1 MGVKPCIVTIFRW
14 RKCCPR
20 PKYCCGSMVSNY
32 GRCWTMWSWRNITVT
47 MIGVIAKSKI
57 FVTTQVGED
66 PDAIGLYCISEEGIK
81 GLPSKASLMAS
92 KTFLAFLRAVE
103 I

>member
-1 MGVKPCIVTIFRW
+1 MHRYFGEI
-14 RKCCPR
+14 R
-20 PKYCCGSMVSNY
+20 PVMPSRLEMRTTGEEHQQ
-32 GRCWTMWSWRNITVT
+32 GRSWCLINQQI
-47 MIGVIAKSKI
+47 
-57 FVTTQVGED
+57 VTTQVGED
-66 PDAIGLYCISEEGIK
+66 PDAIGLYCIAEEGIK

>member
-1 MGVKPCIVTIFRW
+1 MRLITA
-14 RKCCPR
+14 
-20 PKYCCGSMVSNY
+20 Y
-32 GRCWTMWSWRNITVT
+32 GGAECEFHAQQCVE
-47 MIGVIAKSKI
+47 K
-57 FVTTQVGED
+57 VTTQVGED
-66 PDAIGLYCISEEGIK
+66 PDAIGLYCIAEEGIK

>member
-1 MGVKPCIVTIFRW
+1 
-14 RKCCPR
+14 
-20 PKYCCGSMVSNY
+20 MVSVD
-32 GRCWTMWSWRNITVT
+32 RSV
-47 MIGVIAKSKI
+47 GVVFNGEIYNLI
-57 FVTTQVGED
+57 VTTQVGED
-66 PDAIGLYCISEEGIK
+66 PDAIGLYCIAEEGIK